1 MDHLHPTTLRWL
13 CIGIVLMAIPTLV
26 SLNPHPVTPTPPP
39 APGPAPAPQPQPS
52 RECVCCNGAGWVGD
66 GGQGDD
72 CGCCDSNGDGSYV
85 DPLPPGIRPSP
96 ASINPNDLELHLEA
110 EYPKPEPPHE
120 PEPEAPPEPV
130 NFFKDIK
137 EEAYVL
143 AEQNGL
149 GVLVLVSPNTS
160 DPKTCEPCE
169 LFQSAIQR
177 DFETRGAKSP
187 FMDWVGWKVYQ
198 GEADHGKA
206 ISSLTKFPYV
216 YLTTIGEADEEGVHT
231 PEVLWH
237 GHVRYP
243 QDFDRFLKVLEKLS
257 SNNRSEK

>member
-1 MDHLHPTTLRWL
+1 MNPVALRWL
-13 CIGIVLMAIPTLV
+13 CVAAALMALP
-26 SLNPHPVTPTPPP
+26 SLWRQKTQPITPPP
-39 APGPAPAPQPQPS
+39 ASGPVS
-52 RECVCCNGAGWVGD
+52 KCVCCDGAGWVGES
-66 GGQGDD
+66 D
-72 CGCCDSNGDGSYV
+72 CKCCDWNGDGDYV
-85 DPLPPGIRPSP
+85 DPLPPN
-96 ASINPNDLELHLEA
+96 A
-110 EYPKPEPPHE
+110 PKVETPPEPLPE
-120 PEPEAPPEPV
+120 PEPEIEAPPEPV

-149 GVLVLVSPNTS
+149 GVLVLVSPDTS

-169 LFQSAIQR
+169 LFHSAIQR

-187 FMDWVGWKVYQ
+187 FIDWVGWKVYQ
-198 GEADHGKA
+198 DEADHGKA